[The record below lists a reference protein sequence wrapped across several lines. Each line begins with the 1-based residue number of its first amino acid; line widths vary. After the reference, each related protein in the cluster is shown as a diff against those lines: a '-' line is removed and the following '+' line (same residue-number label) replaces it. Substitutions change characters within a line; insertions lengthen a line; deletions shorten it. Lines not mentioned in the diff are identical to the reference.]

1 MRVVACVLFAVAT
14 CSSSV
19 AAAPHLACPGGD
31 GTVDYVQAG
40 KVHAVSLATCADRM
54 LGKRSAPNPTPGVR
68 TSGARARTQRIWV
81 HGRLVFSH
89 VETGP
94 VIPVKLSGDG
104 RWLFFAVDPYA
115 SSSISADGLD
125 LLVVSTRGGAV
136 HHLGLT
142 LVYPDYLSWCGGRLI
157 YAQGGDRIAIHGKR
171 LLVASPPDWLP
182 KPLWAD
188 NKARTFASPACA
200 PDGTAVA
207 VLVQHTS
214 VDARFFA
221 TRWQLWR
228 VGLDG
233 VRSLIDA
240 PPDGWADEQPVWSA
254 RDGSIAFVRERNGYG
269 RLMVYRLGALY
280 GPFAR
285 LGFQLGY
292 YGHHDW
298 GLSWAK

>member
-1 MRVVACVLFAVAT
+1 VRTLACLLFAVAA
-14 CSSSV
+14 CWSSA
-19 AAAPHLACPGGD
+19 AAAPRLGCPGGS
-31 GTVDYVQAG
+31 GTVDYVRAG
-40 KVHAVSLATCADRM
+40 EVHAVALATCADRV
-54 LGKRSAPNPTPGVR
+54 LTKAPVADRLPGVR
-68 TSGARARTQRIWV
+68 TSGARAKTQRIWV
-81 HGRLVFSH
+81 QGRLVFSRM
-89 VETGP
+89 ENGP
-94 VIPVKLSGDG
+94 VIPLELSGDG
-104 RWLFFAVDPYA
+104 KWLFFAIDPYA

-136 HHLGLT
+136 HHLGPT
-142 LVYPDYLSWCGGRLI
+142 LVYPDYLTWCGGRLV

-171 LLVASPPDWLP
+171 LLVVSPPDWKP
-182 KPLWAD
+182 KPLWD
-188 NKARTFASPACA
+188 DTTRTFASPACA

-214 VDARFFA
+214 VNARFFA

-240 PPDGWADEQPVWSA
+240 PPAGWADEQPVWSS

-269 RLMVYRLGALY
+269 RLMVYRRGQLF
-280 GPFAR
+280 GPFAQ
-285 LGFQLGY
+285 LGYQLGY